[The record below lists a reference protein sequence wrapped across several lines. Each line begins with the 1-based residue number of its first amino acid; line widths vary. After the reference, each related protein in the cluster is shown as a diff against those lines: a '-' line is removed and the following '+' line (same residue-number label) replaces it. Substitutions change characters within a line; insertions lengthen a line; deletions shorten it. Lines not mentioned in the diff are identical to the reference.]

1 MALAFPL
8 HTVFGHLRK
17 MWSYRSETRS
27 RKPDFAGNIEYVSH
41 VFSSPK
47 ACLFSH
53 FGNFMRPYV
62 LARLVCRRKFGKK
75 LTNNFIILCEL
86 LRGAVQDSSHMKL
99 SPPALAAQA
108 GF

>member
-1 MALAFPL
+1 
-8 HTVFGHLRK
+8 
-17 MWSYRSETRS
+17 MWSYRSETRA
-27 RKPDFAGNIEYVSH
+27 RKPDLAGNIEYFSH
-41 VFSSPK
+41 VYASPK

-53 FGNFMRPYV
+53 FGNFIRLHV
-62 LARLVCRRKFGKK
+62 FAGLVCRRKFGKK

-86 LRGAVQDSSHMKL
+86 LRGAVQDSPHMKL